1 MSSSTSTSSSAKHL
15 AELWT
20 AVEKAG
26 GIDRYVHKQLNVK
39 GYLVQRRDTASMSK
53 HALQQYKK
61 SLKKESLEKRRL
73 KKQAWA
79 AYKQMHIVHLGE
91 GIYWSD
97 TEDEDKWDMDNA
109 NKRLLE
115 NQLPAITKAKQLA
128 EALDITIAELRWL
141 CYHRE
146 ASSSSHYTRFEITKR
161 SGAMREIWAPRPML
175 KKAQTWI
182 LQEILERLL
191 VHGAAHGFVAGRS
204 IASNASQHVN
214 SRIVVKMDIK
224 DFFPTISWKRVRGVF
239 RQAGYQ
245 GHIATLLALLCT
257 EAPRTVVE
265 HQGKKMYV
273 ALGERCLPQGAPTSP
288 ALSNVLCLTL
298 DRRMTGVAKKLG
310 WRYSRYAD
318 DLAFSQPI
326 SNSKKAEEP
335 QLTSL
340 LGSVQRIVND
350 EGFALNRQ
358 KTHIVR
364 HGAQQ
369 EVTGLVVN
377 GKGLPRVSRQL
388 KRQMRAA
395 IHNIQQG
402 KPLPEGE
409 SIARL
414 KGYAAYIMMTDRE
427 FGQKMMGVLDMVV

>member
-1 MSSSTSTSSSAKHL
+1 MSSSTSL
-15 AELWT
+15 ADLWQS
-20 AVEKAG
+20 VEKAG
-26 GIDRYVHKQLNVK
+26 GIDRYVHQQLKVK
-39 GYLVQRRDTASMSK
+39 GYLVQRSDTASMSK

-61 SLKKESLEKRRL
+61 SLKEESLQKRRL

-91 GIYWSD
+91 GIYWND
-97 TEDEDKWDMDNA
+97 AEDEDKWDVENA

-128 EALDITIAELRWL
+128 EALGITVAELRWL

-146 ASSSSHYTRFEITKR
+146 ASSSSHYTRFEIAKR

-175 KKAQTWI
+175 KQAQTWI
-182 LQEILERLL
+182 LREILERLL
-191 VHGAAHGFVAGRS
+191 VHGAAHGFLAGRS
-204 IASNASQHVN
+204 IATNASQHVN
-214 SRIVVKMDIK
+214 SRMVVKMDIA

-239 RQAGYQ
+239 RKAGYQ
-245 GHIATLLALLCT
+245 GNIATLLALLCT
-257 EAPRTVVE
+257 EAPRKVVE

-288 ALSNVLCLTL
+288 ALSNVLCLNL
-298 DRRMTGVAKKLG
+298 DRRLTGVAKQLG

-318 DLAFSQPI
+318 DLAFSQPV
-326 SNSKKAEEP
+326 SKSKKTQES
-335 QLTSL
+335 QLTPL

-350 EGFALNRQ
+350 EGFTLNRQ

-364 HGAQQ
+364 DGAKQ
-369 EVTGLVVN
+369 EITGLIVN
-377 GKGLPRVSRQL
+377 GKGAARVPRQL

-395 IHNIQQG
+395 MHNLQQG

-409 SIARL
+409 SIESL
-414 KGYAAYIMMTDRE
+414 KGNAAFIMMTDRE
-427 FGQKMMGVLDMVV
+427 FGRKMMGVLESVSSA